1 MAAESGLWIVHPLE
15 YEFDFNGGDELE
27 QEKTVQDYMQE
38 ELLEDDVQ
46 HSANEMLEI
55 MEFMKRT
62 AVPLTEEQVKA
73 SFLLHENDLS
83 DIAFYMERQRPKLTP
98 TSIIFKLIDKF
109 TMADRIK
116 GTAKLKDLMKASASN
131 PSQQVPNAND
141 YKMEKLSEKE
151 LAR

>member
-1 MAAESGLWIVHPLE
+1 MAAESGFWIVHPLE
-15 YEFDFNGGDELE
+15 YDFDFNGGEELE
-27 QEKTVQDYMQE
+27 QEKTVQDYLQE

-83 DIAFYMERQRPKLTP
+83 DIAFYLY
-98 TSIIFKLIDKF
+98 SFINLCH
-109 TMADRIK
+109 
-116 GTAKLKDLMKASASN
+116 
-131 PSQQVPNAND
+131 
-141 YKMEKLSEKE
+141 
-151 LAR
+151 